1 MTTFSFTAPN
11 GEKFNIDAPNG
22 TTEIQARAIFDQQYN
37 AGALN
42 QVGVGQTV
50 NGLSTTASQTQAKVA
65 SLSSVALT
73 NPVRA
78 AQVLKQLPATVS
90 VGSLNTRQVT
100 SLLGQAVQ
108 SVNQPFNVASVT
120 KGIGCFGLTPS
131 QLEQQGFLKPGT
143 VSQFLGKNA
152 SADYTKILQSPAV
165 WTGKSGVA
173 SLDSFLGSQNIQN
186 ITQQNIMN
194 VGLSGMK
201 SLGMVTGTESVQQ
214 LSGLVQGA
222 AKFGPA
228 AMSEW
233 TKGLASPNIV
243 GSITNLAKGAQF
255 AVGLISRLFSG
266 GGGRSVTPASGTVNR
281 TALDNAIVTFLGNSK
296 IPPPRYG
303 PVIRNP
309 E

>member
-11 GEKFNIDAPNG
+11 GEKFNVDAPNG

-131 QLEQQGFLKPGT
+131 QLEQQ
-143 VSQFLGKNA
+143 
-152 SADYTKILQSPAV
+152 
-165 WTGKSGVA
+165 
-173 SLDSFLGSQNIQN
+173 
-186 ITQQNIMN
+186 
-194 VGLSGMK
+194 
-201 SLGMVTGTESVQQ
+201 Q
-214 LSGLVQGA
+214 L
-222 AKFGPA
+222 
-228 AMSEW
+228 
-233 TKGLASPNIV
+233 
-243 GSITNLAKGAQF
+243 
-255 AVGLISRLFSG
+255 
-266 GGGRSVTPASGTVNR
+266 
-281 TALDNAIVTFLGNSK
+281 
-296 IPPPRYG
+296 
-303 PVIRNP
+303 
-309 E
+309 